1 MENKYSID
9 VEKSRRTDKL
19 YNIKKNTVGKIKEEW
34 AYQKID
40 EKTVR
45 MIDIQKKSQK
55 MDPYTN
61 EKQDDVIKIQKYN
74 GEYYNV
80 LPNINNK

>member
-1 MENKYSID
+1 
-9 VEKSRRTDKL
+9 
-19 YNIKKNTVGKIKEEW
+19 
-34 AYQKID
+34 
-40 EKTVR
+40 

-80 LPNINNK
+80 LPNINNKW